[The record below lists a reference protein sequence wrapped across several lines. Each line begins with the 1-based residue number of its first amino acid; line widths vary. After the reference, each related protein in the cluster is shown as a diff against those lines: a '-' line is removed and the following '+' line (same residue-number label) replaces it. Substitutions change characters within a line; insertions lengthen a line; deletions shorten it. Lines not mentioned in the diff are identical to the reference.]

1 MNYGLTSLQRAQWT
15 TKKWWRQLLR
25 KLKRSPIVK
34 WDSYIDDTY
43 ILHLDARLD
52 RYEVLNKELSRIK
65 TETGSLEDSVT
76 WFSAYKDIVS
86 FPKSWHIDKY
96 SFDYHWVI
104 DPDPWFMQ
112 HIDSLAGEMINCS
125 PAETAISIG
134 HFKMNYLKIGICFT

>member
-43 ILHLDARLD
+43 ILHLDNRVD

-65 TETGSLEDSVT
+65 TETGSLALWQNS
-76 WFSAYKDIVS
+76 S
-86 FPKSWHIDKY
+86 
-96 SFDYHWVI
+96 
-104 DPDPWFMQ
+104 
-112 HIDSLAGEMINCS
+112 G
-125 PAETAISIG
+125 
-134 HFKMNYLKIGICFT
+134 KIF